1 MTIKVNIYVLGL
13 FLLMSHLCVA
23 QDATLF
29 GVVKSDKGIP
39 IEGLS
44 IEYKRT
50 GSISDEDGHYSLDL
64 PAGKELTIVF
74 SHLSYQN
81 QIHTIKLNSNEQRS
95 FNITLVSEVTV
106 IVSIS

>member
-1 MTIKVNIYVLGL
+1 MTFKINTYLLGL

-23 QDATLF
+23 QEATLF
-29 GVVKSDKGIP
+29 GVVKSDEGIP

-50 GSISDEDGHYSLDL
+50 GSISDEDGSYSLVL

-74 SHLSYQN
+74 SHLVLPKS
-81 QIHTIKLNSNEQRS
+81 NS
-95 FNITLVSEVTV
+95 
-106 IVSIS
+106 